1 MTIAEENA
9 DLKSQIEA
17 LTAAQN
23 EGQDALASVG
33 VTNEKLEKANAALV
47 DKVAQLE
54 NELADVKS
62 EQQDVEE
69 IAGERAAEIVAQQG
83 AEPVAEETEE
93 AAKPKSLD
101 ELWNEYSAIENLK
114 DRTIFYRENIKPLT
128 K

>member
-83 AEPVAEETEE
+83 AEETEE
-93 AAKPKSLD
+93 AAKPKTLD

-114 DRTIFYRENIKPLT
+114 ERTVFYRENIKPLT

>member
-47 DKVAQLE
+47 EKVAQLE

-93 AAKPKSLD
+93 AAKPKTLD

-114 DRTIFYRENIKPLT
+114 ERTVFYRENIKPLT

>member
-47 DKVAQLE
+47 EKVAQLE
-54 NELADVKS
+54 NELAEAKA

-114 DRTIFYRENIKPLT
+114 ERTVFYRENIKPLT

>member
-17 LTAAQN
+17 LTAAQE
-23 EGQDALASVG
+23 EGQGALATVG
-33 VTNEKLEKANAALV
+33 ETNEKLEKANAALV
-47 DKVAQLE
+47 EKVAQLE

-93 AAKPKSLD
+93 AAKPKTLD
-101 ELWNEYSAIENLK
+101 ELWNEYSSIENLK
-114 DRTIFYRENIKPLT
+114 ERTVFYRENIKPLT

>member
-17 LTAAQN
+17 LTAAQE
-23 EGQDALASVG
+23 EGQGALATVG
-33 VTNEKLEKANAALV
+33 ETNEKLEKANAALV
-47 DKVAQLE
+47 EKVAQLE

-93 AAKPKSLD
+93 AAKPKSLN

-114 DRTIFYRENIKPLT
+114 ERTVFYRENIKPLT

>member
-17 LTAAQN
+17 LQAAQE
-23 EGQDALASVG
+23 EGQGALATVG
-33 VTNEKLEKANAALV
+33 ETNEKLEKANAALV
-47 DKVAQLE
+47 EKVAQLE

-93 AAKPKSLD
+93 SAKPKTLD

-114 DRTIFYRENIKPLT
+114 ERTVFYRENIKPLT

>member
-17 LTAAQN
+17 LTAAQT
-23 EGQDALASVG
+23 EGQDALATVG
-33 VTNEKLEKANAALV
+33 GNNEKLEKANAALV
-47 DKVAQLE
+47 EKVAQLE

-62 EQQDVEE
+62 EQQDVDE

-93 AAKPKSLD
+93 AAKPKTLD
-101 ELWNEYSAIENLK
+101 ELWAEYASIKNLK
-114 DRTIFYRENIKPLT
+114 EKTLFFRKEIKPLT
-128 K
+128 N

>member
-9 DLKSQIEA
+9 ALKSQIEA
-17 LTAAQN
+17 VTAAQN

-93 AAKPKSLD
+93 AAKPKTLD

-114 DRTIFYRENIKPLT
+114 ERTVFYRENIKPLT

>member
-47 DKVAQLE
+47 EKVAQLE

-114 DRTIFYRENIKPLT
+114 ERTVFYRENIKPVT

>member
-1 MTIAEENA
+1 MAT
-9 DLKSQIEA
+9 
-17 LTAAQN
+17 
-23 EGQDALASVG
+23 VG
-33 VTNEKLEKANAALV
+33 ETNEKLEKANAALV
-47 DKVAQLE
+47 EKVAQLE

-93 AAKPKSLD
+93 AAKPKTLD

-114 DRTIFYRENIKPLT
+114 ERTLFYRENIKPLT

>member
-17 LTAAQN
+17 LTAAQE
-23 EGQDALASVG
+23 EGQGALATVG
-33 VTNEKLEKANAALV
+33 ETNEKLEKANAALV
-47 DKVAQLE
+47 DKVAELE
-54 NELADVKS
+54 NELAEAKA

-83 AEPVAEETEE
+83 AEPVAEETEA

-114 DRTIFYRENIKPLT
+114 ERTVFYRENIKPLT

>member
-17 LTAAQN
+17 LTAAQE
-23 EGQDALASVG
+23 EGQGALATVG
-33 VTNEKLEKANAALV
+33 ETNEKLEKANAALV
-47 DKVAQLE
+47 EKVAQLE

-62 EQQDVEE
+62 EQQEVEE

-93 AAKPKSLD
+93 AAKPKTLN
-101 ELWNEYSAIENLK
+101 ELWDEYSSIENLK
-114 DRTIFYRENIKPLT
+114 ERTVFYRENIKPLT

>member
-1 MTIAEENA
+1 MTIAQENA

-17 LTAAQN
+17 LTAAQE
-23 EGQDALASVG
+23 EGQGALATVG
-33 VTNEKLEKANAALV
+33 ETNEKLEKANAALV

-83 AEPVAEETEE
+83 AEPLGGVRF
-93 AAKPKSLD
+93 
-101 ELWNEYSAIENLK
+101 N
-114 DRTIFYRENIKPLT
+114 
-128 K
+128 

>member
-17 LTAAQN
+17 LTAAQE
-23 EGQDALASVG
+23 EGQGALATVG
-33 VTNEKLEKANAALV
+33 ETNEKLEKANAALV
-47 DKVAQLE
+47 EKVAQLE
-54 NELADVKS
+54 NELAEAKA

-93 AAKPKSLD
+93 SAKPKSLD

-114 DRTIFYRENIKPLT
+114 ERTVFYRENIKPLT

>member
-17 LTAAQN
+17 LTAAQE
-23 EGQDALASVG
+23 EGQGALATVG
-33 VTNEKLEKANAALV
+33 ETNEKLEKANAALV
-47 DKVAQLE
+47 EKVAQLE

-93 AAKPKSLD
+93 AAKPKTLD
-101 ELWNEYSAIENLK
+101 ELWDEYSAIENLK
-114 DRTIFYRENIKPLT
+114 ERTVFYRENIKPLT

>member
-83 AEPVAEETEE
+83 AAPVAEETEE
-93 AAKPKSLD
+93 AAQPTPLA

-114 DRTIFYRENIKPLT
+114 ERTVFYRENIKPLT

>member
-83 AEPVAEETEE
+83 AEPGAEETEE

-114 DRTIFYRENIKPLT
+114 ERTVFYRKNIKPLT

>member
-17 LTAAQN
+17 LTAAQE
-23 EGQDALASVG
+23 EGQGALATVG
-33 VTNEKLEKANAALV
+33 ETNEKLEKANAALV
-47 DKVAQLE
+47 EKVAQLE
-54 NELADVKS
+54 NELADGKS

-69 IAGERAAEIVAQQG
+69 IAGERTAEIVAQQG

-93 AAKPKSLD
+93 AAKPKTLD

-114 DRTIFYRENIKPLT
+114 ERTVFYRENIKPLT

>member
-17 LTAAQN
+17 LTAAQE
-23 EGQDALASVG
+23 EGQGALATVG
-33 VTNEKLEKANAALV
+33 ETNEKLEKANAALV

-62 EQQDVEE
+62 EQKDVEE

-83 AEPVAEETEE
+83 AEPVAEEIEE
-93 AAKPKSLD
+93 AAKPKTLD
-101 ELWNEYSAIENLK
+101 ELWNEYSSIENLK
-114 DRTIFYRENIKPLT
+114 ERTVFYRENIKPLT

>member
-47 DKVAQLE
+47 EKVAQLE
-54 NELADVKS
+54 NELTEAKA

-93 AAKPKSLD
+93 AAKPKTLD
-101 ELWNEYSAIENLK
+101 ELWAEYASIKNLK
-114 DRTIFYRENIKPLT
+114 EKTLFFRKEIKPLT
-128 K
+128 N

>member
-23 EGQDALASVG
+23 EGQDAVASVG

-93 AAKPKSLD
+93 AAKPKTLD

-114 DRTIFYRENIKPLT
+114 ERTVFYRENIKPLT

>member
-54 NELADVKS
+54 NELAEAKA

-93 AAKPKSLD
+93 AAKPKPLD

-114 DRTIFYRENIKPLT
+114 ERTVFYRENIKPLT

>member
-17 LTAAQN
+17 LTAAQE
-23 EGQDALASVG
+23 EGQGALATVG
-33 VTNEKLEKANAALV
+33 ETNEKLEKANAALV
-47 DKVAQLE
+47 EKVAQLE

-62 EQQDVEE
+62 EQQDVEG

-93 AAKPKSLD
+93 AAKLKSLD

-114 DRTIFYRENIKPLT
+114 ERTVFYRENIKPLT

>member
-1 MTIAEENA
+1 MAT
-9 DLKSQIEA
+9 
-17 LTAAQN
+17 
-23 EGQDALASVG
+23 VG
-33 VTNEKLEKANAALV
+33 ETNEKLEKANAALV
-47 DKVAQLE
+47 EKVAQLE
-54 NELADVKS
+54 NELAEAKA

-93 AAKPKSLD
+93 SAKPKTLD

-114 DRTIFYRENIKPLT
+114 ERTVFYRENIKPLT

>member
-1 MTIAEENA
+1 MTIAA
-9 DLKSQIEA
+9 AHAALKSPIEA

-114 DRTIFYRENIKPLT
+114 ERTVFYRENIKPLT

>member
-17 LTAAQN
+17 LTAAQE
-23 EGQDALASVG
+23 EGQGALATVG
-33 VTNEKLEKANAALV
+33 EMNEKLEKANAALV
-47 DKVAQLE
+47 EKVAQLE

-101 ELWNEYSAIENLK
+101 ELWNEYSAIKNLK
-114 DRTIFYRENIKPLT
+114 ERTVFYRENIKPLT

>member
-17 LTAAQN
+17 LTAAQT
-23 EGQDALASVG
+23 EGQDALATVG
-33 VTNEKLEKANAALV
+33 GNNEKLEKANAALV
-47 DKVAQLE
+47 EKVAQLE
-54 NELADVKS
+54 SELADVKN
-62 EQQDVEE
+62 EQQDVDE

-93 AAKPKSLD
+93 AAKPKTLD
-101 ELWNEYSAIENLK
+101 ELWNEYSAIKNLK
-114 DRTIFYRENIKPLT
+114 ERTVFYRENIKPLT